1 MPEGMKKRV
10 FPEKQTAPVMR
21 MLFLFVMLM
30 AACSCV
36 LWAEKL
42 PFTPT
47 TEVIASLAAPPPPP
61 AFAMIDLTFAG
72 DCTLATYNGYDE
84 ELIRFPKVY
93 EASGS
98 LTYPFDNVKHL
109 FARDDITF
117 INFEGALTTA
127 ETAANK
133 RYFFKGPPEYAAI
146 LPASSIEAVTLAN
159 NHTRDYLEQG
169 FSDTITYLQNAGV
182 GTAYED
188 APFITKIEGTPVI
201 FIAENTAFTEDITE
215 DEAAARVT
223 RQIEQYKRDD
233 TIVIVNIHWGVELAE
248 KPSAWQTDA
257 ARAWIDAGAD
267 LVVGHHPHILQ
278 GIEEY
283 KGRHIVYSLGNF
295 AFGGD
300 SLAMRKETMLL
311 HASFA
316 MTGGIPALAEITI
329 TPCHTTSST
338 TRNRNGT
345 LRNNYRPAIVTGE
358 EAQAVKALVLSRSAL
373 LKNGIT
379 QISTE
384 S

>member
-1 MPEGMKKRV
+1 MSKEL
-10 FPEKQTAPVMR
+10 EKQRFSIKR

-30 AACSCV
+30 AVCSCI
-36 LWAEKL
+36 LLAEQL
-42 PFTPT
+42 PVTPT
-47 TEVIASLAAPPPPP
+47 MEEIALMAAPPPPP
-61 AFAMIDLTFAG
+61 AFAVIDLTFAG
-72 DCTLATYNGYDE
+72 DCTLAAYNGADE

-93 EASGS
+93 ENAGS

-109 FARDDITF
+109 FAQDDLTF

-133 RYFFKGPPEYAAI
+133 RYFFKGPPAYAAI
-146 LPASSIEAVTLAN
+146 LPASSIEAATLAN
-159 NHTRDYLEQG
+159 NHARDYLEQG
-169 FSDTITYLQNAGV
+169 FNDTIAHLQNAGV
-182 GTAYED
+182 GVAYED
-188 APFITKIEGTPVI
+188 TPFITEIHGTPVI
-201 FIAENTAFTEDITE
+201 FIGENTAFTEGITE

-223 RQIEQYKRDD
+223 RQIVRHKRLD
-233 TIVIVNIHWGVELAE
+233 TIVIVNIHWGVELAV
-248 KPSAWQTDA
+248 KPAGWQTNA

-278 GIEEY
+278 GIETY

-300 SLAMRKETMLL
+300 SLALRKETMLL

-316 MTGGIPALAEITI
+316 MTEGIPALAEISV

-338 TRNRNGT
+338 VRNRNGT

-358 EAQAVKALVLSRSAL
+358 EAQAVKALLLSRSAL
-373 LKNGIT
+373 LENGVT
-379 QISTE
+379 QLSIE